1 MNPANSYESAP
12 ALPPA
17 TGGATSARAPEP
29 ESLLRLPQV
38 LATVG
43 LGRTA
48 WLDLVRTGEAPK
60 VVHIGRAAA
69 WPSSEV
75 QAFIQARIRLS
86 RGAR

>member
-1 MNPANSYESAP
+1 MRSTPHEAATAS
-12 ALPPA
+12 PPA
-17 TGGATSARAPEP
+17 TGPATAAPAPEP
-29 ESLLRLPQV
+29 ETLLRLPQV

-48 WLDLVRTGEAPK
+48 WLDLVRTGAAPAP
-60 VVHIGRAAA
+60 VHIGRAAA

-75 QAFIQARIRLS
+75 QAFIRARIRQS